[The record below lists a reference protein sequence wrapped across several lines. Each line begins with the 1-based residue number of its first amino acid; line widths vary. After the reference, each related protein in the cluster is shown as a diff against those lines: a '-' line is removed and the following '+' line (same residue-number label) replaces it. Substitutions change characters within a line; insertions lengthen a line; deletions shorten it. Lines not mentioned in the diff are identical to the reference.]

1 MYFKFRLLM
10 DYSLAIL
17 TACIFGHPTWR
28 LSPFIRP
35 DSPQL
40 HAIYLELFSVSATVL
55 GFVLAASTFMISQVE
70 KPKFALLRGSRSY
83 GQFPSLIRSKLWRL
97 TALMAAS
104 GLALFVDKS
113 FDRVLAVVMLFLVTL
128 ALLSL
133 IAMLWVAAKIIAIP
147 PDNA

>member
-1 MYFKFRLLM
+1 
-10 DYSLAIL
+10 
-17 TACIFGHPTWR
+17 
-28 LSPFIRP
+28 
-35 DSPQL
+35 
-40 HAIYLELFSVSATVL
+40 
-55 GFVLAASTFMISQVE
+55 
-70 KPKFALLRGSRSY
+70 
-83 GQFPSLIRSKLWRL
+83 
-97 TALMAAS
+97 MAAS